1 MKITINLAVI
11 TVPLTMLFV
20 ALKLFGVL
28 SWSWWAVTSPI
39 WGPIVFSVAF
49 GMFVSLTIG
58 LVFVVMLMLGKKP
71 VRNVD
76 EAGKITYSST
86 LTRSRSSTNDY

>member
-1 MKITINLAVI
+1 MKTTINLAVI

-39 WGPIVFSVAF
+39 WGPIVLSVAF
-49 GMFVSLTIG
+49 GLSVSLTIG
-58 LVFVVMLMLGKKP
+58 LVFAVMLMLGKKP

-76 EAGKITYSST
+76 ESGKITYSYKF
-86 LTRSRSSTNDY
+86 NNN